1 MTIFETE
8 RLIVRP
14 WTDRAEDLARILD
27 IYSRVE
33 VVRWLGN
40 PNPMV
45 TLDEAR
51 AAVGRWAAIAAEDGR
66 FGVWA
71 MQRRDDGQALG
82 SVLVKY
88 LPNSDGTP
96 PVDVEVGWNLHPDAW
111 GNGYATEGARG
122 AIEHAFAHG
131 VTELFAVVRPGN
143 EPSLAVCRRLG
154 LTPLGRTARWYD
166 LELEAFAKQRQ

>member
-14 WTDRAEDLARILD
+14 WTDGADDLARILE

-40 PNPMV
+40 PVPMA

-51 AAVGRWAAIAAEDGR
+51 AAVGRWSAIAAADSR

-71 MQRRDDGQALG
+71 LQRRDDGRALG

-88 LPNSDGTP
+88 LPSSDGSAAT
-96 PVDVEVGWNLHPDAW
+96 DVEVGWNLHPEAW
-111 GNGYATEGARG
+111 GHGYATEGGRG
-122 AIEHAFAHG
+122 AIEHAFAGG
-131 VTELFAVVRPGN
+131 VAEIFAVVRPGN
-143 EPSLAVCRRLG
+143 APSMAVCRRLG
-154 LTPLGRTARWYD
+154 MTPLGRTDRWYD
-166 LELEAFAKQRQ
+166 LELEAFGKKRQ

>member
-1 MTIFETE
+1 MTVFETE

-14 WTDRAEDLARILD
+14 WTDGAEDLARILD

-40 PNPMV
+40 PVPMA

-51 AAVGRWAAIAAEDGR
+51 AAIERWSAIAAEDVR

-71 MQRRDDGQALG
+71 MQRRDGSQVLG

-88 LPNSDGTP
+88 LPNSDGGP
-96 PVDVEVGWNLHPDAW
+96 PIDFEVGWNLHPDAW
-111 GNGYATEGARG
+111 GNGYATEGGRG
-122 AIEHAFAHG
+122 AVEHAFANG

-143 EPSLAVCRRLG
+143 EPSVAVCQRLDM
-154 LTPLGRTARWYD
+154 TPLGRSARWYG
-166 LELEAFAKQRQ
+166 LELEAFGKKRQ